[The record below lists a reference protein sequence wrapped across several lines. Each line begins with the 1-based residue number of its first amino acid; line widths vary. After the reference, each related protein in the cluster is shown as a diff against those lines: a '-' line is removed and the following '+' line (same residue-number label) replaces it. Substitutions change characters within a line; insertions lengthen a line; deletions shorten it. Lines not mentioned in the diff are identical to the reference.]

1 MNKYTMYASEFCGKE
16 FSSAS
21 ECEEHEESHNHD
33 YSFDAD
39 TVIIQRLREM
49 KSGCYDYRIGNTV
62 MGMPVTAFSSL
73 IETAANRLED
83 LSNTALSNDF

>member
-1 MNKYTMYASEFCGKE
+1 MNKYTMYACEFCGKE

-21 ECEEHEESHNHD
+21 ECEQHEESHDHD

-39 TVIIQRLREM
+39 TVIIQRLRD
-49 KSGCYDYRIGNTV
+49 DYRIGNTV
-62 MGMPVTAFSSL
+62 MGMPITAFSSL

-83 LSNTALSNDF
+83 LSNDAISNDF